1 VKPKPRRLKSKKTA
15 TDPITDRNEQCRA
28 FTKKNKS
35 CIRAAQPASQYCH
48 QHQSWINSIPTHMT
62 GTPEVRET
70 VQCSGISKGYN
81 RLCQS
86 RVVVTPGWPKDD
98 PAYCRHHLPKTVASA
113 SDRELNV
120 RRVGREDVFVPSC
133 GIVRCYPCWTLFD
146 RLSVFIPPYVKDIW
160 KKVVKSTGKY
170 FRSGESKKAIS
181 MRENGTILSNP

>member
-1 VKPKPRRLKSKKTA
+1 
-15 TDPITDRNEQCRA
+15 
-28 FTKKNKS
+28 
-35 CIRAAQPASQYCH
+35 
-48 QHQSWINSIPTHMT
+48 MT
-62 GTPEVRET
+62 GTLHVRET

-86 RVVVTPGWPKDD
+86 RVVVTLGWPKDD

-120 RRVGREDVFVPSC
+120 RRVGREDAFVPSC
-133 GIVRCYPCWTLFD
+133 GIIRCYPCWTLFD

-160 KKVVKSTGKY
+160 KKVVKNTGKY

-181 MRENGTILSNP
+181 MRENETILSNP